1 MLSQKEIKKI
11 LQENREAFEALE
23 SFEKTGSVQTKMRM
37 NFTIEREKARRFRE
51 YCKSRNISMSHKIE
65 EYIETFI

>member
-37 NFTIEREKARRFRE
+37 NFTIEREKARRFGE
-51 YCKSRNISMSHKIE
+51 GD
-65 EYIETFI
+65 